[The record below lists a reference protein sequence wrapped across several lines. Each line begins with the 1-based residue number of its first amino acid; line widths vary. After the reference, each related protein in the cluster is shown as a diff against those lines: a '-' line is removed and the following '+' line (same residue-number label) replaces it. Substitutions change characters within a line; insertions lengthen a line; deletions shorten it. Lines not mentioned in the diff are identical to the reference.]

1 MRPAFLYDDAYITLA
16 SARAVWHGGDP
27 HFPHAGVVDGI
38 TSPVHFSLV
47 TVLVALLPAEW
58 ALLASCLIGAAAYA
72 AGLWMLG
79 HHENLSRLESA
90 ALVIAGC
97 GAGMISQHLVNGL
110 ETSWALAGVTWLLV
124 CARRGW
130 AVGIGVC
137 CGTLPFIRPE
147 LGILAVAVTAH
158 RIHQA
163 RRIESPL
170 VAGGVVA
177 AIPWLAL
184 MLWTTGGLVPT
195 SLMVK
200 RDWYAET
207 CWTWSRRAAVVGT
220 GGGLWLRSNAFVSL
234 GLIGLLRDRLGR
246 FAVLAVVLTLFIWS
260 LSVPDVLHAYQR
272 HRYYAPFLPLLIAG
286 LALLPLAVRQYAI
299 LLAALAAVV
308 TTTAVVRLEP
318 AAIARASDLRASVV
332 RALRD
337 SGSSRVLVHDI
348 GYMPFDDAAPVFI
361 DMVGL
366 KDRRAARA
374 HHELTGPTCG
384 ARRADALRAVALDE
398 RPDALVIWQ
407 PWDDYFGVSK
417 ALLEAG
423 WRLRRLGA
431 YGTTEPVVV
440 YALHSPG
447 K

>member
-1 MRPAFLYDDAYITLA
+1 MRPEFLYDDAYITLA

-207 CWTWSRRAAVVGT
+207 RADRTWLASKPASTRASSRRLTPNNAAVADNT
-220 GGGLWLRSNAFVSL
+220 SAS
-234 GLIGLLRDRLGR
+234 
-246 FAVLAVVLTLFIWS
+246 AS
-260 LSVPDVLHAYQR
+260 C
-272 HRYYAPFLPLLIAG
+272 
-286 LALLPLAVRQYAI
+286 
-299 LLAALAAVV
+299 AA
-308 TTTAVVRLEP
+308 TSVRL
-318 AAIARASDLRASVV
+318 IRG
-332 RALRD
+332 AL
-337 SGSSRVLVHDI
+337 
-348 GYMPFDDAAPVFI
+348 
-361 DMVGL
+361 
-366 KDRRAARA
+366 
-374 HHELTGPTCG
+374 
-384 ARRADALRAVALDE
+384 
-398 RPDALVIWQ
+398 
-407 PWDDYFGVSK
+407 
-417 ALLEAG
+417 
-423 WRLRRLGA
+423 
-431 YGTTEPVVV
+431 TT
-440 YALHSPG
+440 
-447 K
+447 